1 MPSIHLNMEK
11 FIEVELKPNKTVV
24 SIMTDKI
31 SYVLKHSDGTVGVVL
46 TSMLQQNMLN
56 INMEYSAFMT
66 LLN

>member
-1 MPSIHLNMEK
+1 MEK

-31 SYVLKHSDGTVGVVL
+31 SYVLKHSDGSVGVVL

-56 INMEYSAFMT
+56 INMEYSAFMM

>member
-1 MPSIHLNMEK
+1 MEK